1 MPPAKQLRAVFHLSL
16 FNQPTNQPASLLRIV
31 KVAKR
36 DGNLRPRGIAHS
48 PCASMNLG
56 TETTFSRQ
64 KQPHTFDGC
73 CKPILGAKHP
83 SCQIAAR
90 SETFHSHSLPRH
102 RYLALLHHPYCKI
115 VLPTAPTI
123 AQGCMCVVSLRCS
136 LRPTLTCLGAVESRA
151 KC

>member
-16 FNQPTNQPASLLRIV
+16 FNQPTSQTTSQPA
-31 KVAKR
+31 
-36 DGNLRPRGIAHS
+36 AHS
-48 PCASMNLG
+48 QSCKKRRQSATPGDCPFPMCIHEPRNRNHVF
-56 TETTFSRQ
+56 TT
-64 KQPHTFDGC
+64 KTTPHERRVLQTYTRCKTPKLPDC
-73 CKPILGAKHP
+73 CPIRDL
-83 SCQIAAR
+83 
-90 SETFHSHSLPRH
+90 SHSLPRH